1 MSTTRANMA
10 QQKLR
15 EEIAQKT
22 ADYLANGGQ
31 ITVLPYAPDEFLCGP
46 LEATIRREAA
56 ARKSGQ
62 ASGGWRGKATNDNE
76 QTHLR
81 SAA

>member
-46 LEATIRREAA
+46 LQTTVRREAA

-62 ASGGWRGKATNDNE
+62 ASANWKGKTSSH
-76 QTHLR
+76 QIHLHK
-81 SAA
+81 AA